1 MSMDKIAKKHGL
13 KVEARVAA
21 EDADRIVT
29 EIENYFNGEPSNLA
43 VLFGEV
49 IEDDNRNIAMSLDD
63 AGVLCAFDVRGDVC
77 VRLTSPSHAT
87 DDELAGIVL
96 CEAVADAARRHAQ
109 LYFARLPST
118 RHATSAFIAA
128 TYDLH
133 AGYDGRA
140 TKATAD
146 AIKPR
151 MLAAVKNSRALADEL
166 TKILLLGDD

>member
-21 EDADRIVT
+21 EDADRIVS

-43 VLFGEV
+43 VLFSEV
-49 IEDDNRNIAMSLDD
+49 IDDNYKVARMLDD
-63 AGVLCAFDVRGDVC
+63 AGVLCAFDARGSEQI
-77 VRLTSPSHAT
+77 RLISPSHAT
-87 DDELAGIVL
+87 DDELAGIML

-146 AIKPR
+146 AIKPH
-151 MLAAVKNSRALADEL
+151 MLAAIKNSRALADEL

>member
-1 MSMDKIAKKHGL
+1 MDKIAKKHGL
-13 KVEARVAA
+13 KIEARVAA
-21 EDADRIVT
+21 EDSDRIVS
-29 EIENYFNGEPSNLA
+29 EIENYFDGDPSNLA

-49 IEDDNRNIAMSLDD
+49 IEDDNRKLARLLDE
-63 AGVLCAFDVRGDVC
+63 AGVLCAFDARGDER

-87 DDELAGIVL
+87 HDDFAGIML
-96 CEAVADAARRHAQ
+96 CEAVAEAARRHAQ

-133 AGYDGRA
+133 ASHEGKA

-166 TKILLLGDD
+166 TKILLLGED

>member
-1 MSMDKIAKKHGL
+1 MSIDKIAKKHGL
-13 KVEARVAA
+13 KIEARVAA
-21 EDADRIVT
+21 EDSDRIVS
-29 EIENYFNGEPSNLA
+29 EIENYFDGDPSNLA

-49 IEDDNRNIAMSLDD
+49 IEDDNRKLARLLDE
-63 AGVLCAFDVRGDVC
+63 AGVLCAFDARGDER
-77 VRLTSPSHAT
+77 VRLTSPSH
-87 DDELAGIVL
+87 DDFAGIVL
-96 CEAVADAARRHAQ
+96 CEAVAEAARRHAQ

-118 RHATSAFIAA
+118 RHSTSAFIAA

-133 AGYDGRA
+133 ASYEGKA

-166 TKILLLGDD
+166 TKILLLGED